1 MTTADVKAARKRII
15 ARYRAAPKR
24 DVGVSVER
32 ERAKSRR
39 EQERKLR
46 QRKG

>member
-15 ARYRAAPKR
+15 ARYRGAPKC
-24 DVGVSVER
+24 DVGVIVER